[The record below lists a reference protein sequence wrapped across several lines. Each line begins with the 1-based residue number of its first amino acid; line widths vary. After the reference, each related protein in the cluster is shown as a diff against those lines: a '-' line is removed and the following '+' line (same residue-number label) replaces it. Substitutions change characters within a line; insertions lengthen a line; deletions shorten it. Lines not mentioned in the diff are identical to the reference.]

1 MLTAQH
7 FTPGTVIIEQGTTG
21 AHCYLLIA
29 GEVEVILKRDGENQT
44 LLTLSQGEIFGER
57 SMLTMQ
63 PTTASVVARDE
74 CVTLAITRADF
85 EAVLPLS
92 LKQVHA
98 LRRPRRP
105 PTPSAPRPLAPLS

>member
-57 SMLTMQ
+57 SMLTKE
-63 PTTASVVARDE
+63 PTTASVVAACE
-74 CVTLAITRADF
+74 CVTLAISRTDF
-85 EAVLPLS
+85 DEVLPAAM
-92 LKQVHA
+92 KQTGFA
-98 LRRPRRP
+98 IER
-105 PTPSAPRPLAPLS
+105 

>member
-63 PTTASVVARDE
+63 PTTASASRLIDPEQKFEVKPKQRGRPDAALNPGRR
-74 CVTLAITRADF
+74 AIPAWR
-85 EAVLPLS
+85 
-92 LKQVHA
+92 
-98 LRRPRRP
+98 
-105 PTPSAPRPLAPLS
+105 APLHK